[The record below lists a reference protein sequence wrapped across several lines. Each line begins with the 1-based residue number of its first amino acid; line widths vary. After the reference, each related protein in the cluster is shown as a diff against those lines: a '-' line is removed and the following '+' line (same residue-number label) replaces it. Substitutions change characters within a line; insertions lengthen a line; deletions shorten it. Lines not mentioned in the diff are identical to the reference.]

1 MYDRQATTFLSHRL
15 GRVLAQGQL
24 PFNLYGLL
32 LRSSTGEVVAYS
44 GVSTQPGQIHDATR
58 EARLVVLP
66 SWQGVAGKKRSTF
79 GRVCHVSSS
88 CHWHSDGPAPLLL
101 HSISISYHFW
111 SFQFLFFY
119 SNRHFRFQDLESVPS
134 WVPWWVAWWGL
145 QANGFLPRP
154 PTRRWAG
161 HLASLGQC
169 EVGQLGLGMDWA
181 YRSSNLRWK
190 WVLFKTLLCPIAHCF
205 LRAVLTR
212 PFCIQVYLY
221 MYIQARLRA
230 QDNVFIM

>member
-66 SWQGVAGKKRSTF
+66 SWQGVAGKKRSTI

-111 SFQFLFFY
+111 SFQVFF
-119 SNRHFRFQDLESVPS
+119 STAIVTSASRIWNRSQVECHGGWHDEGFRPTVFCQDLQP
-134 WVPWWVAWWGL
+134 G
-145 QANGFLPRP
+145 
-154 PTRRWAG
+154 AG
-161 HLASLGQC
+161 RVTWHHL
-169 EVGQLGLGMDWA
+169 V
-181 YRSSNLRWK
+181 NVK
-190 WVLFKTLLCPIAHCF
+190 WVSWG
-205 LRAVLTR
+205 
-212 PFCIQVYLY
+212 
-221 MYIQARLRA
+221 
-230 QDNVFIM
+230 

>member
-15 GRVLAQGQL
+15 GAGAGAAALQSLWPSPPQL
-24 PFNLYGLL
+24 HW
-32 LRSSTGEVVAYS
+32 RSGRLQWCLNPTGSDPWCHARSTAGGVAFM
-44 GVSTQPGQIHDATR
+44 
-58 EARLVVLP
+58 ARCGRKKKVHN
-66 SWQGVAGKKRSTF
+66 WQGVSCVIIMSLALRWACPSFTPF
-79 GRVCHVSSS
+79 NQHFLSFLVISS
-88 CHWHSDGPAPLLL
+88 L
-101 HSISISYHFW
+101 
-111 SFQFLFFY
+111 FLN

-181 YRSSNLRWK
+181 YRSSNLME
-190 WVLFKTLLCPIAHCF
+190 VSTLQNVTGSIAHCF